1 MAHGNSGGTLYGDT
15 NIAGSGTGVFNAS
28 IGTFNSILKE
38 FYIGPVQDQLNQE
51 VFVVEMFEKA
61 TVDWNGKYCIIP
73 VHTGRNTGVSFVADG
88 DALATAGNQTFNSLQ
103 VRAKFLYGSFQV
115 TGPAIS
121 AAAKGSTNS
130 FISYVDAEMT
140 KLVEDVRDQA
150 NIASVTGGRVKGFLS
165 ERQILAAT
173 GAGPSV
179 ATGGS
184 TTVSAT
190 AVTLMSPSTAV
201 VYDGDFAPFAATGA
215 AVATWV
221 RVRLFRMDTYAEI
234 LTTGPNTNIFVV
246 AADEAAGT
254 LNIQVGDNNAGA
266 TNLTTAAVTAPFATA
281 VVLHDTRAVDSAGTL
296 VIGTVPTG
304 ASGDFELSTETT
316 GIFGN
321 LGDPTHFSTDR
332 TTATGTTAL
341 QSRVVTMDTD
351 ATVTRLDL
359 TLTRI
364 QTVFDN
370 VLRTSGKEPNQI
382 LMNALQRQKYMALLG
397 QFINSQADKATKGD
411 GGFLGLSYGGVPIET
426 SRAISNGCMAF
437 LSTDSWKLAELESPG
452 FADLDGNVLS
462 RTGNSD
468 AYQGY
473 YRWYWNVVCTQPN
486 SNAILCGLTLS

>member
-1 MAHGNSGGTLYGDT
+1 MAEATLDGASGVINGT
-15 NIAGSGTGVFNAS
+15 

-61 TVDWNGKYCIIP
+61 TVDWNGKYAIIP
-73 VHTGRNTGVSFVADG
+73 VHTGRNSGVGFKADG
-88 DALATAGNQTFNSLQ
+88 AALDAAGSQEFKSLQ

-140 KLVEDVRDQA
+140 NLVSDVRDSA
-150 NIASVTGGRVKGFLS
+150 NKASVTGGRIKGFLS
-165 ERQILAAT
+165 ERKAYNPTVTSGGSFAQILDIAT
-173 GAGPSV
+173 NDRFSV
-179 ATGGS
+179 QQS
-184 TTVSAT
+184 
-190 AVTLMSPSTAV
+190 LI
-201 VYDGDFAPFAATGA
+201 YDGDFTPFAN
-215 AVATWV
+215 AVAGTTTTWV
-221 RVRLFRMDTYAEI
+221 KVQLYRMDTYAEV
-234 LTTGPNTNIFVV
+234 TVGTNPNIFVV

-254 LNIQVGDNNAGA
+254 IDIRIGTDTDSAQ
-266 TNLTTAAVTAPFATA
+266 TLTTAGVAAPYAIAVALSSTQG
-281 VVLHDTRAVDSAGTL
+281 VDSAPVNMGAA
-296 VIGTVPTG
+296 PTG
-304 ASGDFELSTETT
+304 ASGNYESSTETT

-321 LGDPTHFSTDR
+321 LGDPTHFSVLRETGGTDA
-332 TTATGTTAL
+332 ATSL
-341 QSRVVTMDTD
+341 QSYVVTMDTD

-364 QTVFDN
+364 QTIFDN
-370 VLRTSGKEPNQI
+370 VLKTSGKEPNQI

-397 QFINSQADKATKGD
+397 QFINKAADKASKGD

-437 LSTDSWKLAELESPG
+437 LSTSTWKLCELEKPG

-462 RTGNSD
+462 RTGTSD
-468 AYQGY
+468 AYEGF
-473 YRWYWNVVCTQPN
+473 YRWYWNIVCTQPN
-486 SNAILCGLTLS
+486 ANAILCGLTLS

>member
-15 NIAGSGTGVFNAS
+15 NILGSGTGVFNAS

-73 VHTGRNTGVSFVADG
+73 VHTGRNTSVEFVADG
-88 DALATAGNQTFNSLQ
+88 DALSPTIGNQTFNSLQ
-103 VRAKFLYGSFQV
+103 VRAKFLYGQFQV

-140 KLVEDVRDQA
+140 KLVDDVRDQA
-150 NIASVTGGRVKGFLS
+150 NVASVTGGRVKGFISNRGTVLTG
-165 ERQILAAT
+165 T
-173 GAGPSV
+173 GAAQV
-179 ATGGS
+179 TGTIGS
-184 TTVSAT
+184 FST
-190 AVTLMSPSTAV
+190 AVTV
-201 VYDGDFAPFAATGA
+201 VYDGDFAPFADCVDATNS
-215 AVATWV
+215 TWI
-221 RVRLFRMDTYAEI
+221 RVRLVSMDTYAE
-234 LTTGPNTNIFVV
+234 LVDSTADAGFNIFVSL
-246 AADEAAGT
+246 ASEAAGT
-254 LNIQVGDNNAGA
+254 INLRYGIDAATASTVTLN
-266 TNLTTAAVTAPFATA
+266 AVDPFATA
-281 VVLHDTRAVDSAGTL
+281 VVLHDQRADDSAAAALGT
-296 VIGTVPTG
+296 GPTG
-304 ASGDFELSTETT
+304 ASGNYETSTETT

-321 LGDPTHFSTDR
+321 LGDPNHFSVDR
-332 TTATGTTAL
+332 TDATGGVANAAL
-341 QSRVVTMDTD
+341 QSRVVSMDTD

-437 LSTDSWKLAELESPG
+437 LSTDSWKLCELEKPG
-452 FADLDGNVLS
+452 FAALDGNVLS
-462 RTGNSD
+462 RTGTSD

-486 SNAILCGLTLS
+486 ANAILVGLTLS